1 MFDLTKETNLKI
13 NFPDGTNSKIDTNVE
28 KLINHMQNEIL
39 NNQHLPF
46 FYNFKKSADQYSEI
60 FLKFYSYLIL
70 NHNQSMT
77 ELYQDLFVLFC
88 LDQKV
93 KGKFLEFT
101 KNYDCSNS
109 LLLEKKFDWEGVLV
123 SSSNEINKA
132 LDNTRPNCKIIDNYF
147 SSNES
152 QSEYMFS
159 SSPAL
164 DLQKKLGS
172 KQKFSSINDIFLK
185 YFDESPIDYLS
196 IDTEGSEIKILE
208 ELDFQKFAPTIITVK
223 HRFNEQQAMLDI
235 LLSQN
240 NYVRF
245 FKEHS
250 QFDAWYVLQL

>member
-13 NFPDGTNSKIDTNVE
+13 NFPDNTVSKIDPNVE
-28 KLINHMQNEIL
+28 KLINQLQKEIL
-39 NNQHLPF
+39 NNQDLPF
-46 FYNFKKSADQYSEI
+46 FYNFRKSADKYSEI
-60 FLKFYSYLIL
+60 FLKFYSYLIS

-88 LDQKV
+88 LDQKA

-101 KNYDCSNS
+101 KNYDYSNS

-123 SSSNEINKA
+123 SSSNEINKT

-147 SSNES
+147 SSNDS

-159 SSPAL
+159 DTSAL
-164 DLQKKLGS
+164 DLQKPKES
-172 KQKFSSINDIFLK
+172 QENFSSVNDIFLK
-185 YFDESPIDYLS
+185 YFDESPIDYMS

-208 ELDFQKFAPTIITVK
+208 ELDFKRFAPTIITVK
-223 HRFNEQQAMLDI
+223 HHFTQQQAKLDI

-240 NYVRF
+240 NYLRF
-245 FKEHS
+245 FKEHT

>member
-13 NFPDGTNSKIDTNVE
+13 NFPDGTDSKIDPNVE
-28 KLINHMQNEIL
+28 KLINQLQKEIL
-39 NNQHLPF
+39 NNQDLPF
-46 FYNFKKSADQYSEI
+46 FYNFRKSADKYSEI
-60 FLKFYSYLIL
+60 FLKFYSYLIT

-88 LDQKV
+88 LDQKA

-101 KNYDCSNS
+101 KNYDYSNS

-132 LDNTRPNCKIIDNYF
+132 LDNTRPNCKIINNYF

-159 SSPAL
+159 YSPAL

-172 KQKFSSINDIFLK
+172 KQKISSVNDIFLK

-250 QFDAWYVLQL
+250 QFDSWYVLQL

>member
-13 NFPDGTNSKIDTNVE
+13 NFADNTVSKIDPNVE
-28 KLINHMQNEIL
+28 KFINQLQKEIL
-39 NNQHLPF
+39 NNQDLPF
-46 FYNFKKSADQYSEI
+46 FYNFRKSADKYSEI
-60 FLKFYSYLIL
+60 FLKFYSYLIT

-101 KNYDCSNS
+101 KKYDYSNS

-123 SSSNEINKA
+123 SQDVGLNKT
-132 LDNTRPNCKIIDNYF
+132 LDKNRPNCRIIDNYF
-147 SSNES
+147 CFNES
-152 QSEYMFS
+152 QSEHMLSY
-159 SSPAL
+159 PL
-164 DLQKKLGS
+164 VPDLQKK
-172 KQKFSSINDIFLK
+172 KFINQKTFSVNDIFLK
-185 YFDESPIDYLS
+185 YFDESPIDYMS
-196 IDTEGSEIKILE
+196 IDVDGSEMKILE
-208 ELDFQKFAPTIITVK
+208 ELDFKKFAPTIITVK
-223 HRFNEQQAMLDI
+223 HHFSDHEAMLDI

-240 NYVRF
+240 NYLRF